1 MNENKISID
10 KHFLVALES
19 IGEEVLIKGRVLH
32 KQDLV
37 HQYPPL
43 VNSHALES
51 LESTNLIEVDKQTGR
66 IFLTEK
72 GLNLY
77 LRLREIKS
85 EEGIKLINIVMS
97 ILLVSSTVVYHMIN
111 SNIPSFIVGFV
122 ITSFTLLLIYLSISK
137 SDTEII
143 KKLRKR

>member
-1 MNENKISID
+1 MNKDEISID
-10 KHFLVALES
+10 KHFLVALEF
-19 IGEEVLIKGRVLH
+19 IGEEILSRGKVLN
-32 KQDLV
+32 KQDLI

-43 VNSHALES
+43 INSHALES
-51 LESTNLIEVDKQTGR
+51 LKKNGLIKIDEQTGQ

-85 EEGIKLINIVMS
+85 EEGIKLINLIMS
-97 ILLVSSTVVYHMIN
+97 ILLVSSTVTYHMVN
-111 SNIPSFIVGFV
+111 SNIPSFIMSFV
-122 ITSFTLLLIYLSISK
+122 ISSLTLLLIYLSVSK